1 VHFLSVRI
9 QHARAFF
16 WVFDLALTAT
26 AVFFLVRGTQFIL
39 AAPIS
44 EPPPL
49 AVPQIKQNDII
60 LPKIKSYEHYA
71 SLRKSNLFGSL
82 STSNVSIAKKVEENL
97 PETTLDLEL
106 LGCAAMLDPQTS
118 FAIIRDKKART
129 ENTYGV
135 GDYIVSDARL
145 EEVRPS
151 EVVISRAGQREV
163 LAMTFTE
170 KGPAGPRAGSFG
182 FPRPSRLPAAV
193 PQAPDASSE
202 AAVRVVNENLRY
214 VNRAK
219 LIEEIG
225 NNFGQLA
232 SQLRTSPNVI
242 ENKPAGVKID
252 QLGADPVLGQSG
264 LQPGDIV
271 KSVNGIRV
279 NSLDDLLGQNE
290 RLQNAPEIRVVVER
304 DGRHRTLV
312 YKIR

>member
-1 VHFLSVRI
+1 LSVRV
-9 QHARAFF
+9 QHVRAFF
-16 WVFDLALTAT
+16 WVLDLVLTAV

-44 EPPPL
+44 EPAPL
-49 AVPQIKQNDII
+49 AVPQMKQNEII
-60 LPKIKSYEHYA
+60 LPKIKSYEYYA

-82 STSNVSIAKKVEENL
+82 SSSNVAIEKKVEENL

-163 LAMTFTE
+163 LAMTFTG
-170 KGPAGPRAGSFG
+170 KSPGAMHAGSFG
-182 FPRPSRLPAAV
+182 FPRPTRSSSIPRAST
-193 PQAPDASSE
+193 ASSD
-202 AAVRVVNENLRY
+202 APVRVVNENLRY
-214 VNRAK
+214 INRAK

-279 NSLDDLLGQNE
+279 NSLDDLLGQND